1 MQESRRMVELQM
13 SGGAEKR
20 QSRVMGR
27 ADILLSQPSCLSAH
41 DENATAGFLPS
52 KWCCLQD

>member
-1 MQESRRMVELQM
+1 MQESRRMELQM

-27 ADILLSQPSCLSAH
+27 ADILLSQPSCLSAR